1 MGVTHDTWHC
11 VVIVW
16 SSHHS
21 VSPSPSHL
29 GSRRH
34 VSHVWDRDQYCITDE
49 NSEKIHPSI
58 FHILH
63 ALLLRS
69 MLKVRKSYKYF
80 DQRKTPNIYNFPL
93 ANNADENKESCTIK
107 HCLFKDNYL
116 GPVWIHLHIHTERM
130 VLDFGIRASFYTI
143 IIT

>member
-1 MGVTHDTWHC
+1 MTHD
-11 VVIVW
+11 IVL
-16 SSHHS
+16 SLSGHHIT
-21 VSPSPSHL
+21 VSPLLPLISAPDVTCLMSGIAINIASEMKTRNSSIHRFSTFCMLFCSP
-29 GSRRH
+29 
-34 VSHVWDRDQYCITDE
+34 
-49 NSEKIHPSI
+49 
-58 FHILH
+58 F
-63 ALLLRS
+63 LRS